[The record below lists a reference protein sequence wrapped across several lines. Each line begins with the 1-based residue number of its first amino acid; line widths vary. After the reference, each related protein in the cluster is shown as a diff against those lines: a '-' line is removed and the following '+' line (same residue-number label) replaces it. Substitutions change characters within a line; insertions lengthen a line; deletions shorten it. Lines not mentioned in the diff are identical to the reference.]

1 MKKLKIIL
9 TLIFIAVFCFYGNI
23 SNAEGDLEINSEIE
37 NSVEETVLDINYQFK
52 EDTNTVLAIVTSNN
66 ELKDTK
72 VNWTLSDDKKQ
83 YTFEFTTNTNYTT
96 NFEDIYGNILPVEIH
111 VTQIREKTEVR
122 VEYSYNP
129 TTNTVIA
136 TVISNNEL
144 KATKV
149 NWTLSEDKKQYSF
162 EFTTNT
168 TYTTNFE
175 DVYGEII
182 PIEIHVTQIKDRVD
196 TVINIDYQYK
206 EETNTVLAIVTS
218 NNELKDTKVSWTL
231 SENKRQYTFEFN
243 ANTTYTTN
251 FEDIYGKIIPVEIN
265 VTQVQ
270 KIVTKVR
277 TENNYNEE
285 TNTVLVTIIADHKLQ
300 DTKVSWTLSENE
312 KQYTFEF
319 NTNTNYTTNVI
330 DVYGNV
336 IPVEINVT
344 EIDETPAEI
353 EVLYDYNE
361 ETNTVLATM
370 SSNIEL
376 QDTKVSWTLSE
387 DKKKYTFEFTTNTTY
402 NTNVI
407 EIIKNVITIEI
418 HITQIDDKGPEVKI
432 NYEYSDD
439 REQCT
444 VTVTANEEMMPK
456 VMPDWVL
463 SEDKL
468 TFTRVF
474 NGNINYSTVFK
485 DKYGNETTVQINVFL
500 HITGIDVSRH
510 QGKIDWQQV
519 KNAGIEFAII
529 RCGYGQD
536 RTSQDDEWFEYNVS
550 ECERLGIPYGV
561 YLYSYA
567 VDLDCANSE
576 ADHVLRLI
584 EGKNPT
590 YGIWY
595 DLEEEVD
602 EFGTPIPN
610 EMLVNIAITFCEK
623 MKANGYDYVGIY
635 ANLNWFET
643 KLNDSRLDQYP
654 KWVAQWNDE
663 CTYEKDYDMWQYTS
677 SGQVPGIDG
686 RVDMN
691 KYYKQR

>member
-270 KIVTKVR
+270 KILTKVR

-376 QDTKVSWTLSE
+376 QDT
-387 DKKKYTFEFTTNTTY
+387 
-402 NTNVI
+402 
-407 EIIKNVITIEI
+407 
-418 HITQIDDKGPEVKI
+418 
-432 NYEYSDD
+432 D
-439 REQCT
+439 RKS
-444 VTVTANEEMMPK
+444 VV
-456 VMPDWVL
+456 
-463 SEDKL
+463 
-468 TFTRVF
+468 
-474 NGNINYSTVFK
+474 
-485 DKYGNETTVQINVFL
+485 
-500 HITGIDVSRH
+500 
-510 QGKIDWQQV
+510 
-519 KNAGIEFAII
+519 
-529 RCGYGQD
+529 
-536 RTSQDDEWFEYNVS
+536 
-550 ECERLGIPYGV
+550 
-561 YLYSYA
+561 
-567 VDLDCANSE
+567 
-576 ADHVLRLI
+576 
-584 EGKNPT
+584 
-590 YGIWY
+590 
-595 DLEEEVD
+595 
-602 EFGTPIPN
+602 
-610 EMLVNIAITFCEK
+610 
-623 MKANGYDYVGIY
+623 
-635 ANLNWFET
+635 
-643 KLNDSRLDQYP
+643 
-654 KWVAQWNDE
+654 
-663 CTYEKDYDMWQYTS
+663 
-677 SGQVPGIDG
+677 
-686 RVDMN
+686 
-691 KYYKQR
+691 